1 MPIQHGSDA
10 VLARMRRPERRAT
23 ILERVAWL
31 RAALPD
37 VSLRTTV
44 IVGFPGET
52 EEDFEALLNLL
63 EQVRFDR
70 LGAFPYSSEG
80 DTPAATMDGQVSDA
94 VKRERME
101 RLLELQRS
109 ITAERAEGWVGR
121 EAEILI
127 DRVVGRESAMRGRD
141 VRGAVGRTV
150 GQAPEVD
157 GVVHVREVDGITPGD
172 LVRVRITAALEE
184 DLEGEL
190 LS

>member
-1 MPIQHGSDA
+1 
-10 VLARMRRPERRAT
+10 
-23 ILERVAWL
+23 
-31 RAALPD
+31 
-37 VSLRTTV
+37 
-44 IVGFPGET
+44 
-52 EEDFEALLNLL
+52 
-63 EQVRFDR
+63 
-70 LGAFPYSSEG
+70 
-80 DTPAATMDGQVSDA
+80 

-127 DRVVGRESAMRGRD
+127 DRVVGRESAMRGGD